1 MLKIE
6 HLTAGYGDKK
16 VLEDINLTIEDGC
29 VTALI
34 GPNGSGKT
42 TLIRAVSG
50 VLPVMQGAITVD
62 DRQVDTLTEQE
73 RARLISVVPQVRNI
87 PPAFSVREVVAL
99 GRTPYLNWLGQF
111 STLDDQ
117 IVENALEQTDLMELA
132 ERLMADLSGGE
143 QQRVLLARALAQD
156 TRVMLLDE
164 PTSHLDLQFQVN
176 LMERVHRLAHPME
189 GIERDGHAVLAAVH
203 DLNLLRMFAD
213 RVVLLVKGRIE
224 AEGTADEVLREEI
237 LSKAYRIP
245 LHVIRDSETGKS
257 AILPRL

>member
-1 MLKIE
+1 VM
-6 HLTAGYGDKK
+6 
-16 VLEDINLTIEDGC
+16 
-29 VTALI
+29 
-34 GPNGSGKT
+34 NG
-42 TLIRAVSG
+42 V
-50 VLPVMQGAITVD
+50 ITVD
-62 DRQVDTLTEQE
+62 DRQVNTLPEQE

-111 STLDDQ
+111 SSQDER
-117 IVENALEQTDLMELA
+117 IVEDALAQTDLAEPA
-132 ERLMADLSGGE
+132 ERSMADLSGGE

-176 LMERVHRLAHPME
+176 LMERVHRLAHPE
-189 GIERDGHAVLAAVH
+189 DASAERGGHAVLAAVH
-203 DLNLLRMFAD
+203 DLNLLRIFAD

-224 AEGTADEVLREEI
+224 AEGTLEEVLREDI

-245 LHVIRDSETGKS
+245 LHVIRDSETESS